1 MRELPEDCFG
11 HFWAKL
17 CTALS
22 NRGWGVFGEWP
33 MRITEAILGQLMV
46 SFDKTSLRE
55 PGDTG
60 ICREPYF
67 LLPPLYSHAVLKL
80 DMFQ

>member
-1 MRELPEDCFG
+1 
-11 HFWAKL
+11 
-17 CTALS
+17 
-22 NRGWGVFGEWP
+22 

-67 LLPPLYSHAVLKL
+67 LFPPLYSHAVLKL